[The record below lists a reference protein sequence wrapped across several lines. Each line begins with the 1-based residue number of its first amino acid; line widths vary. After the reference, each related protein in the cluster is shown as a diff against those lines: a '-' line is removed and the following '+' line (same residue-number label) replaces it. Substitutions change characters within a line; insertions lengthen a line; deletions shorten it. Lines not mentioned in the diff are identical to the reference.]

1 MKPKGEWGK
10 GDDWDCSLCIEVF
23 FPGGGL
29 TPCGHFR
36 DSCQL
41 VPPLWDNPPVPV
53 ALPQPRLHRDC
64 CVLNRSLLRL
74 VLGPQQVSQH
84 LSTNVSLLW
93 EASVSIKRAGIE
105 DF

>member
-1 MKPKGEWGK
+1 MVTSE
-10 GDDWDCSLCIEVF
+10 
-23 FPGGGL
+23 
-29 TPCGHFR
+29 TPVRWCHLSGTT
-36 DSCQL
+36 L
-41 VPPLWDNPPVPV
+41 LY
-53 ALPQPRLHRDC
+53 LYLHRDC